1 MHVPISL
8 HQPISD
14 YAQDNHATV
23 SCSYCKEQAEMWGS
37 HPRDLCPSA
46 PPVMQFP
53 LEEKNHSFALRQYTS
68 WFILTGTW
76 WLHSLNSRKRNLIA
90 FSGLEKAWQF
100 VNNSGYTFLSFQF
113 LATKQKITMMVKDIS
128 DPLPWLCSCKDCMK
142 EFCLRSRPGL
152 VGYGV

>member
-76 WLHSLNSRKRNLIA
+76 WLHSLNSRKRNLVA
-90 FSGLEKAWQF
+90 FSDLEKAWQF
-100 VNNSGYTFLSFQF
+100 INNSVYTFLSFQF
-113 LATKQKITMMVKDIS
+113 LATKQKKN
-128 DPLPWLCSCKDCMK
+128 LWWLKTYATHCPGSVHVRIAW
-142 EFCLRSRPGL
+142 RSFASEADL
-152 VGYGV
+152 V